1 MIVDGLTKARDGI
14 TSFLMIGQSNMAG
27 RGDFGEVEPIS
38 NPLCYMLRMGSFQ
51 RMSEPINPD
60 RAIFDTGFH
69 SGVNLAASFADRF
82 AKHFGKKVG
91 LIPCA
96 DGGTSISEWQPGEI
110 LFDHAVLMT
119 RLAMRSS
126 SLGGILWHQGESDC
140 RDERFPK
147 YKERLIRMIEALRKE
162 LNAEELPFIF
172 GELSEDISSKWK
184 VGDYPKRM
192 NELFREIEE
201 TVPACRLV
209 SSKELALRPDGLH
222 FNSFALR
229 EFGNR
234 YFDAYLELSERS
246 PG

>member
-1 MIVDGLTKARDGI
+1 MIVDGLTKTSDDI

-38 NPLCYMLRMGSFQ
+38 NPMCYMLRMGSWQ
-51 RMSEPINPD
+51 KMSEPINPD

-82 AKHFGKKVG
+82 AKYFNKKIG

-96 DGGTSISEWQPGEI
+96 DGGTSISQWQPGEV

-119 RLAMRSS
+119 KLAMRSS
-126 SLGGILWHQGESDC
+126 SLGGIIWHQGESDC
-140 RDERFPK
+140 RDERFPL
-147 YKERLIRMIEALRKE
+147 YKERFVRMIEEIRKE
-162 LNAEELPFIF
+162 LDAEELPFIF
-172 GELSEDISSKWK
+172 GELSENISSKWK
-184 VGDYPKRM
+184 VGDYPQRM

-201 TVPACRLV
+201 SVPNCRLV
-209 SSKELALRPDGLH
+209 SAKDLVLKPDGLH
-222 FNSFALR
+222 FNSSALR

-234 YFDAYLELSERS
+234 YFDKYLHFTNEI
-246 PG
+246 